1 MATAPRVPAATSG
14 MVSNRRQTNEEDA
27 EIERMLANLK
37 S

>member
-1 MATAPRVPAATSG
+1 MATAPRVPGATNG
-14 MVSNRRQTNEEDA
+14 AISNRRQTNEEDA